1 MVSKKSNGEGSIYK
15 DSKGRWCSVLTIG
28 RNEEGKLKRKYFYGK
43 TKKEVSDKLTE
54 YKYKNMNDMLPI
66 DESITIEQYF
76 KYWLFEYKIN
86 EVKPS
91 TITRYEGIY
100 RRYIKSSQISNIKL
114 KDLRAAHLQNYYNT
128 LINDKIIS
136 SSTILTINKVLKSVF
151 TQAIKEGYLLK
162 NYCTMVSL
170 PKKVKKDEIVYF
182 TVEEQKAFI
191 QACNGYRLEALFLFA
206 LGTGLRLGELLA
218 LKWSDIDFINKTVSI
233 NKSLRQEKVFNNKGE
248 GEFKTIIQAP
258 KTESSN
264 RIVPI
269 PINILSK
276 LKEFKL
282 IQNKEKLSNGEVYLN
297 NNFVFTTPL
306 GTPINASNL
315 RKIYSKILNKANLPN
330 IKFHALRHTYAT
342 RLFEEGVQ
350 VKTVQTL
357 LGHSD
362 ITTTMNIYT
371 HVTNDIKNIAADK
384 LNLIFN
390 FN

>member
-1 MVSKKSNGEGSIYK
+1 MITMATKKSNGEGSIYK

-136 SSTILTINKVLKSVF
+136 SSTILTINKVLKSAF

-182 TVEEQKAFI
+182 TIEEQKAFI

-218 LKWSDIDFINKTVSI
+218 LKWSDIDFINKTVSV
-233 NKSLRQEKVFNNKGE
+233 NKSLRQEKVFNKKVKEN
-248 GEFKTIIQAP
+248 
-258 KTESSN
+258 
-264 RIVPI
+264 
-269 PINILSK
+269 
-276 LKEFKL
+276 LK
-282 IQNKEKLSNGEVYLN
+282 
-297 NNFVFTTPL
+297 P
-306 GTPINASNL
+306 
-315 RKIYSKILNKANLPN
+315 
-330 IKFHALRHTYAT
+330 
-342 RLFEEGVQ
+342 
-350 VKTVQTL
+350 
-357 LGHSD
+357 
-362 ITTTMNIYT
+362 
-371 HVTNDIKNIAADK
+371 
-384 LNLIFN
+384 
-390 FN
+390 